1 MQKDETTGR
10 IIGLLTFLAGIGL
23 LVFVAVL
30 AYSFFTHTT
39 AVPLPMKDTTTPTA
53 TLLGESAIQLFFKI
67 ALLIVL
73 TVVGSLLASKGI
85 HLYSVATGNDRHSTR
100 RGIIKRPPSK

>member
-1 MQKDETTGR
+1 MRKDETTGR

-30 AYSFFTHTT
+30 AYSFFTQTSM
-39 AVPLPMKDTTTPTA
+39 VPLPVRDTTTPTA
-53 TLLGESAIQLFFKI
+53 TRLGESAIKLFFQI

-73 TVVGSLLASKGI
+73 TIVGSLLASKGI
-85 HLYSVATGNDRHSTR
+85 HLYAVATGNDRHVTR
-100 RGIIKRPPSK
+100 ERNNKGAP